1 MKAIILFLLASTLF
15 PNSMTYYYLQNQTNK
30 LQQDN
35 YSINNL
41 KLMQTQFVAPIYPT
55 FTKNFNNGVYSY
67 QVHQQQSAVKRY
79 EYAVDIS
86 QYANNNNQFFNY
98 YNSININFS
107 LSFFHH
113 NNYNDTLT
121 KRIQNK
127 SSAYPD
133 NYSYFISQVNSRG
146 ANGGWSTNWNDFLAV
161 YSLSFDDDTNT
172 HEGIAWDYRVSGN
185 MFYFY
190 VYIVVV
196 AGGNDKVTSAGAGVN
211 IKSLTFN
218 SSHDVNKLKNN
229 LNSALSKT
237 LDFTSNYSGSLIDH
251 SNIKDP
257 TGQGNDLPTKLNEII
272 RKQLGN
278 EYDSWANFIQP
289 PSFSDKT
296 REATTL
302 IKFRNPETGQQEVW
316 TFFTP
321 INLRLSSGYWT
332 NIILKRLHIIPGKI
346 VDKNDSTKEMVTDE
360 PETLAPPNIAESY
373 GGKYRYHTSI
383 GMEFDA
389 LKQADDGTINPE
401 YVEINGQPVS
411 VLDNKFSATLEDNRI
426 TGTNKQHSYRIDIH
440 YKDRTYQ
447 EQYTIEIVIET
458 LVPNLQLKWYAWD
471 PNNNPDQAELVKK
484 TLPDGK
490 PNPKYDSEINPSTG
504 TKTQILWVKHK
515 SEVPTP
521 LDPLNK
527 NGEVINPKKNPQDYD
542 LGFIAEGSISG
553 MGVNQVFND
562 QNITSVYRRAVNA
575 SNLLGVAS
583 PTDREKNQQIQSDQ
597 TGNYWA
603 DTGIWH
609 YTVTMA
615 DGTTAQKYAI
625 IGVEYQN
632 KYPRFLDT
640 IDNNQAVEFWS
651 TIHGVHLKNYL
662 VDVKKLNT
670 EQMLA
675 LNYEQ
680 VASYWKEYASDIIA
694 QKVPPDP
701 NPANYYDISGNFPAI
716 KMNEI
721 DTNKI
726 RTLVLSY
733 AQNYINQKVS
743 GAVLGNDY
751 TVVTKE
757 GVDIN
762 SNPDTLQSLLDNA
775 TSPKYLD
782 IKIKAKPLSSLLI
795 GEAKGSIKNSKN
807 YDPEKVVDLSKIKF
821 KSGKYNFE
829 GYTIEKLKQWII
841 DNINKGLYPKYSQLV
856 FNQDYGISINK
867 IPPEDDSHNN
877 VPGYF
882 DDIFFKDFLDN
893 TTQTKKITVFLYA
906 NNASDL
912 TTGMTSFSLENDVNA
927 IVPPD
932 IPPGPIEP
940 IAPNKPIIPG
950 YNSNDGSDKRYLRWL
965 LPIIIIPIIG
975 IIIGGIWFYFRFK
988 KRIR

>member
-1 MKAIILFLLASTLF
+1 MRAIVLFLLASTLF
-15 PNSMTYYYLQNQTNK
+15 PNSMTYYYFQSQSNK

-35 YSINNL
+35 YAINNIN
-41 KLMQTQFVAPIYPT
+41 LMRTQSVAPIYPT
-55 FTKNFNNGVYSY
+55 FTKTFNNGFYNY
-67 QVHQQQSAVKRY
+67 QVRQQQSAVKRY

-86 QYANNNNQFFNY
+86 QYANNNNEFFNY
-98 YNSININFS
+98 YNSINIDFS

-113 NNYNDTLT
+113 SDYNNTIT
-121 KRIQNK
+121 KKIQNK

-133 NYSYFISQVNSRG
+133 NYSPFIGQVNARG
-146 ANGGWSTNWNDFLAV
+146 ADRGWSTDWNDFLAV
-161 YSLSFDDDTNT
+161 YSKSFDDDTNT
-172 HEGIAWDYRVSGN
+172 HEGIAWDYQVSGN

-196 AGGNDKVTSAGAGVN
+196 AGGNDKPTSVGAGVN

-218 SSHDVNKLKNN
+218 SSHDANKLKNK
-229 LNSALSKT
+229 LNAALSKT
-237 LDFTSNYSGSLIDH
+237 LDFTSDYSGSLTDAR
-251 SNIKDP
+251 NIKDP
-257 TGQGNDLPTKLNEII
+257 AGQGNDLPTKLNEII

-278 EYDSWANFIQP
+278 EYSSWENFILP
-289 PSFSDKT
+289 PAFSDQT
-296 REATTL
+296 RKATTL
-302 IKFRNPETGQQEVW
+302 IKFCDPETAQQKVW
-316 TFFTP
+316 EFLTP
-321 INLRLSSGYWT
+321 INISLSSGYWA
-332 NIILKRLHIIPGKI
+332 NEISKRLHIIPGKI
-346 VDKNDSTKEMVTDE
+346 VDKNDSTKGMVTDE

-373 GGKYRYHTSI
+373 GGKYRYHTSV

-411 VLDNKFSATLEDNRI
+411 VLDNKFSATLEDTRI
-426 TGTNKQHSYRIDIH
+426 NGKNNQNNYLIDIY

-447 EQYTIEIVIET
+447 EQYTVEIVIET

-490 PNPKYDSEINPSTG
+490 PNPKYDSEINPNTG

-527 NGEVINPKKNPQDYD
+527 NGEVIDPKKNPQDYD

-562 QNITSVYRRAVNA
+562 ANINSVYRRAVNA
-575 SNLLGVAS
+575 NNLLGVAS
-583 PTDREKNQQIQSDQ
+583 PTNRQKNQQIQSDQ
-597 TGNYWA
+597 TGNYWS
-603 DTGIWH
+603 DTGIWY

-625 IGVEYQN
+625 IGAEYQN
-632 KYPRFLDT
+632 KYPRFLD
-640 IDNNQAVEFWS
+640 IINNNQAVEFWS
-651 TIHGVHLKNYL
+651 TLHGMHLKNYL
-662 VDVKKLNT
+662 VDIKKLNT

-721 DTNKI
+721 DTTKI
-726 RTLVLSY
+726 RALVLAY

-751 TVVTKE
+751 AVVTKD
-757 GVDIN
+757 GLDIS
-762 SNPDTLQSLLDNA
+762 SNPDALQPLLDNT

-795 GEAKGSIKNSKN
+795 GEAKGSIKNLKN

-821 KSGKYNFE
+821 KNGKYNFE
-829 GYTIEKLKQWII
+829 GYTVEKLKQWIVG
-841 DNINKGLYPKYSQLV
+841 NINKGLYPKYSQLV
-856 FNQDYGISINK
+856 FNQDYGISINN
-867 IPPEDDSHNN
+867 IPPEDDNHNN

-882 DDIFFKDFLDN
+882 DDIIFKDFLDN
-893 TTQTKKITVFLYA
+893 TTQTKKITIFLYA

-932 IPPGPIEP
+932 IPPGPIDP
-940 IAPNKPIIPG
+940 IDPNKPIIPED
-950 YNSNDGSDKRYLRWL
+950 NSNNGSDKRYLRWL
-965 LPIIIIPIIG
+965 LPVIIIPIIG
-975 IIIGGIWFYFRFK
+975 IIIGGVWFYFRFK